1 MLPIAKAESNPN
13 FPILEDEINKFWKV
27 NQIFEKTLIN
37 TKSAP
42 KYSFIDGPPF
52 VTGLPHYGHLL
63 CSIAKDVIPR
73 YWTMKGYNVRRV
85 LGWDCHGLPIEEKVS
100 KQLGLKT
107 RDDIVNYGIDKY
119 INECRKYVS
128 SCSDDWGFYID
139 KIGRWVDA
147 KNAYYTMNPN
157 FNESVLWFFKEVY
170 NKNLIYKGKRVSWFS
185 TDTSTPVSD
194 FEVNMDADNY
204 REVVDTAIYVK
215 LPLLKPLNGQEN
227 VNLLVWTTTPWT
239 IPAHCA
245 VALSSEIEYS
255 LIAFENQKYLCA
267 TNRLCEV
274 FGAEETQIHS
284 NADAVVQ
291 ILEVISGKD
300 LLGLEYNP
308 PFRFFPELINEKH
321 FKIYEGDFV
330 TNTDGTGFVHLA
342 TYGKEDFELFQKTGI
357 VPFEVI
363 DQLGVMQVG
372 DTFKGQ
378 YLREACDN
386 ILAELQTLGAL
397 MRSEEYPHKLPFY
410 RGNNPLIQFPQD
422 SYFINIQSLKPQ
434 MQELNQEIN
443 WYPKH
448 LKNGRFADVI
458 AKAPDWCIS
467 RNRFWATIMP
477 IWEAK
482 NGDKIVIGSIAEMA
496 EYNSQIKLNAENV
509 WEFQGKLLWLHR
521 DVCDKIV
528 LTKNDVEYHRVPE
541 VLDCWMDSGAVPFA
555 EHHYPFENQ
564 EAFESAY
571 PADYI
576 VEYVGQ
582 IRAWF
587 NIILRMGVLGF
598 NKAPFKNAVVTG
610 NIAGNDGRKMS
621 KSFGNYPDS
630 KEVLNNIGAE
640 ALRLYLMGNN
650 VMSGE
655 DTTWSDSALI
665 EVRKD
670 VLIPFWNVYSY
681 FTIYSEL
688 HNWTPVNSDYGSDN
702 ILDKWVL
709 NIVNKAIFEYSDALE
724 NYNIPGSV
732 KIIQPVID
740 NISTWWIRRSRDR
753 FAKGSGDAMQTL
765 YHILIKLIKTFAP
778 QMPFITENI
787 YQNLVVGVL
796 GNAKE
801 SVHLEPYPTNLEFD
815 QKLIDDMQV
824 VRELCSIGLNIRTEI
839 KINLRQ
845 PLQTLYTNFS
855 NPELLNILQ
864 AELNT
869 KSVVIQPEKSSLSD
883 NLLFKEFGEY
893 YVALDPELSLELK
906 NEGIII
912 TLCRHIQ
919 NARKVSGLKQG
930 VLTPASLYVTNPE
943 LIDLINLNLVHICNT
958 VALVKLEI
966 INQGVD
972 SLEDSNNKNIFK
984 IEGEKLRVIFSD

>member
-119 INECRKYVS
+119 IGECRKYVN
-128 SCSDDWGFYID
+128 SCTDDWGFYIE
-139 KIGRWVDA
+139 KIGRWVDV

-157 FNESVLWFFKEVY
+157 FNESVLWFFKEAY
-170 NKNLIYKGKRVSWFS
+170 NKDLIYKGKRVSWFS

-215 LPLLKPLNGQEN
+215 LPLLNPLNGHEN
-227 VNLLVWTTTPWT
+227 VNLLIWTTTPWT

-245 VALSSEIEYS
+245 VALSSEIQYS

-267 TNRLCEV
+267 TNRLCDV
-274 FGAEETQIHS
+274 FGVKENQVDS
-284 NADAVVQ
+284 NAGAVVQ
-291 ILEVISGKD
+291 ILETVSGKD
-300 LLGLEYNP
+300 LLGLGYNP
-308 PFRFFPELINEKH
+308 PFKFFPELIDDKH

-330 TNTDGTGFVHLA
+330 TSTDGTGFVHLA
-342 TYGKEDFELFQKTGI
+342 TYGKEDYELFQKNGI

-410 RGNNPLIQFPQD
+410 RGSNPLIQFPQD
-422 SYFINIQSLKPQ
+422 SYFINIQSLKPR
-434 MQELNQEIN
+434 MQELSQEIN

-496 EYNSQIKLNAENV
+496 EYNSQIKLNSENV

-528 LTKNDVEYHRVPE
+528 LTKNDVEYYRVPE
-541 VLDCWMDSGAVPFA
+541 VLDGWMDSGAVPFA

-564 EAFESAY
+564 EAFELAY

-587 NIILRMGVLGF
+587 NIILRMGVIGF
-598 NKAPFKNAVVTG
+598 DKAPFKNAVVTG

-655 DTTWSDSALI
+655 DTAWSDSSLI

-688 HNWTPVNSDYGSDN
+688 HNWTPVNSDFSSDN

-709 NIVNKAIFEYSDALE
+709 NIVNKAIFEYSDSLE
-724 NYNIPGSV
+724 SYNIPGSV

-753 FAKGSGDAMQTL
+753 FAKGNNDAMQTL
-765 YHILIKLIKTFAP
+765 YRILVKLIKAFAP

-787 YQNLVVGVL
+787 YQNLVVGVMDE
-796 GNAKE
+796 AKE
-801 SVHLEPYPTNLEFD
+801 SVHLEPYPMNLEFD

-855 NPELLNILQ
+855 NPQLLDILQ

-869 KSVVIQPEKSSLSD
+869 KAVVVETNKASLAN
-883 NLLFKEFGEY
+883 NLPYKEFGEY
-893 YVALDPELSLELK
+893 YVALDPELSVELK
-906 NEGIII
+906 NEGTII

-919 NARKVSGLKQG
+919 NARKVNGLKQG
-930 VLTPASLYVTNPE
+930 VLTPASLYVTSSE
-943 LIDLINLNLVHICNT
+943 LIDLINLNLIHICNA
-958 VALVKLEI
+958 VALERLEI
-966 INQGVD
+966 INQPVEV
-972 SLEDSNNKNIFK
+972 LEDSNNKNIFK